1 MDNKD
6 NKDKSRIRTR
16 AKRYIKQL
24 IHNFRFTYEDMSKST
39 GIEINRLKAINKKEQ
54 PTFEEYM
61 ALKKIAIELSDERG
75 QDSAD

>member
-16 AKRYIKQL
+16 TKRYIKQL

-39 GIEINRLKAINKKEQ
+39 GIEINRLKAINKKEE

-61 ALKKIAIELSDERG
+61 NLKKIAIELSDERG

>member
-16 AKRYIKQL
+16 TKRYIKQL
-24 IHNFRFTYEDMSKST
+24 IHNFRFTYEDISKSS
-39 GIEINRLKAINKKEQ
+39 GIDVSRLKAINKKED

-61 ALKKIAIELSDERG
+61 ILKKIAIELSDERG

>member
-6 NKDKSRIRTR
+6 IKDKSRIRTR
-16 AKRYIKQL
+16 TKRYIKQL
-24 IHNFRFTYEDMSKST
+24 IHNFRFTYEDISKSS
-39 GIEINRLKAINKKEQ
+39 GIDVSRLKAINKKEE

-61 ALKKIAIELSDERG
+61 TLKKIAIELSDERG

>member
-6 NKDKSRIRTR
+6 TKDKSRIRTR
-16 AKRYIKQL
+16 TKRYIKQL
-24 IHNFRFTYEDMSKST
+24 IHNFRFTYEDISKSS
-39 GIEINRLKAINKKEQ
+39 GIDVSRLKAINKKGE

-61 ALKKIAIELSDERG
+61 TLKKIAIELSDERG

>member
-1 MDNKD
+1 MD

-16 AKRYIKQL
+16 TKRYIKQL
-24 IHNFRFTYEDMSKST
+24 IHNFRFTYEDISKSS
-39 GIEINRLKAINKKEQ
+39 GIEINRLKAINKKEE

-61 ALKKIAIELSDERG
+61 TLKKIAIELSDERG

>member
-1 MDNKD
+1 MD

-16 AKRYIKQL
+16 TKRYVKQL
-24 IHNFRFTYEDMSKST
+24 IHNFRFTYEDISKNS
-39 GIEINRLKAINKKEQ
+39 GIDVNRLKAINKKED

-61 ALKKIAIELSDERG
+61 ILKKIAIELSDERG